1 VLEVIHTIDGP
12 VILTSCFHDDS
23 DCDHSSN
30 CTVREPLRKVH
41 EAISNLLNSIT
52 IADISTGDI
61 PSGAGK
67 SSGGHPLIAL
77 EELVR
82 S

>member
-1 VLEVIHTIDGP
+1 
-12 VILTSCFHDDS
+12 
-23 DCDHSSN
+23 
-30 CTVREPLRKVH
+30 VH

-61 PSGAGK
+61 PTTGGHAVKTGAG
-67 SSGGHPLIAL
+67 HQLIAL

>member
-1 VLEVIHTIDGP
+1 
-12 VILTSCFHDDS
+12 
-23 DCDHSSN
+23 
-30 CTVREPLRKVH
+30 VREPLRKVH

-61 PSGAGK
+61 PSGSGK
-67 SSGGHPLIAL
+67 SMGGHPLIAL